1 MSSVFVCLFRLQR
14 RACTDNQPRCHTATA
29 ECPVILVLK
38 LCDAG
43 AKSAC
48 KWCRQSEIYRIV
60 GKRQTGIKKE
70 LAGCELQDVDAC

>member
-60 GKRQTGIKKE
+60 EPLPFSMQLLTWLKT
-70 LAGCELQDVDAC
+70 AA

>member
-1 MSSVFVCLFRLQR
+1 MSSVFVCLFWLQR

-60 GKRQTGIKKE
+60 EPLPFSTQLLTWLKT
-70 LAGCELQDVDAC
+70 AA